1 MGPAAKCEEV
11 RCEQAAGWAQLVGVK
26 RCGVNKRGAGVK
38 RCGVTKRGC
47 EARGA
52 EEEGA
57 L

>member
-1 MGPAAKCEEV
+1 
-11 RCEQAAGWAQLVGVK
+11 VK

-52 EEEGA
+52 EEEGP